1 MGEGRTEGKGAQE
14 TLGWK
19 HSWLCILIMMMVSQV
34 YTFAKTHQTVYFK
47 WVHFTLSK
55 FYLNKLLIFLK
66 DKNLFYHV

>member
-14 TLGWK
+14 TRMETF
-19 HSWLCILIMMMVSQV
+19 SILIMMMVSQV